1 MGEGPLH
8 PTYRTPTKELRAA
21 HIAQGGLKRAQTSRG
36 ELRTAQESSGQ
47 PMAAQG
53 GRKRA
58 QTSGG
63 NALSL
68 HIASSGL
75 AMRYRRFEIDVI
87 GRIEVLCI
95 AHLSG
100 GGVKFKGGVG
110 QCASEEK

>member
-58 QTSGG
+58 QTSRGD
-63 NALSL
+63 LSSL
-68 HIASSGL
+68 TSRSK
-75 AMRYRRFEIDVI
+75 RRFRIAAPTHLWPLHKELEDSLLFKKK
-87 GRIEVLCI
+87 GRPDLGS
-95 AHLSG
+95 AR
-100 GGVKFKGGVG
+100 
-110 QCASEEK
+110 ASDFG